1 MMKGSTEANL
11 VAGATAATPGIRT
24 PHWLQALRMSVS
36 FPALMAVMLIAVA
49 LVGAQSHLIDPD
61 TWWHITVGEQILKT
75 HIWPTADTFSFT
87 ARGAHWIA
95 YEWLGEV
102 FLAITAR
109 AGGLVGL
116 AWLQK
121 AMVVA
126 LTLLLYLYSYLVS
139 GNSKAACIASAA
151 VLPIAPVA
159 FALRPQIFGYIFF
172 LLTLICMQQFR
183 RGYEKALWFIP
194 VLFLVWVN
202 THGTFVFGLLVIG
215 IRWITGF
222 FNFRLGELTGAQMS
236 HRQSIK
242 LLLTFL
248 FCVLALWITPY
259 GSQIAANPIEMAIS
273 QPINI
278 EGIQEWQPLSLT
290 NSVGVY
296 ILIFVMGLFLAQVIL
311 RFSYT
316 IEEMTLLLFA
326 MYAAFAHLRFA
337 MIFVLLTA
345 PIVAANLARW
355 VPPYDPSKEKYALN
369 LTLISLVI
377 AAFCIFRPSERSL
390 QRLVAI
396 DYPVYAV
403 EYLREHP
410 QPVPMFNEYGWGGY
424 LISQLGPA
432 QPVFIDGRADLYEYS
447 GILPDYFVAASGQVA
462 AIRVLARHDIR
473 SCLLNRSSAL
483 AGLLDQST
491 DWKKVYSDDL
501 SVIFIRL
508 ERTRS

>member
-1 MMKGSTEANL
+1 
-11 VAGATAATPGIRT
+11 
-24 PHWLQALRMSVS
+24 
-36 FPALMAVMLIAVA
+36 
-49 LVGAQSHLIDPD
+49 
-61 TWWHITVGEQILKT
+61 
-75 HIWPTADTFSFT
+75 
-87 ARGAHWIA
+87 
-95 YEWLGEV
+95 
-102 FLAITAR
+102 
-109 AGGLVGL
+109 
-116 AWLQK
+116 
-121 AMVVA
+121 
-126 LTLLLYLYSYLVS
+126 
-139 GNSKAACIASAA
+139 
-151 VLPIAPVA
+151 
-159 FALRPQIFGYIFF
+159 
-172 LLTLICMQQFR
+172 
-183 RGYEKALWFIP
+183 
-194 VLFLVWVN
+194 
-202 THGTFVFGLLVIG
+202 
-215 IRWITGF
+215 
-222 FNFRLGELTGAQMS
+222 
-236 HRQSIK
+236 
-242 LLLTFL
+242 
-248 FCVLALWITPY
+248 
-259 GSQIAANPIEMAIS
+259 
-273 QPINI
+273 
-278 EGIQEWQPLSLT
+278 
-290 NSVGVY
+290 
-296 ILIFVMGLFLAQVIL
+296 VIL